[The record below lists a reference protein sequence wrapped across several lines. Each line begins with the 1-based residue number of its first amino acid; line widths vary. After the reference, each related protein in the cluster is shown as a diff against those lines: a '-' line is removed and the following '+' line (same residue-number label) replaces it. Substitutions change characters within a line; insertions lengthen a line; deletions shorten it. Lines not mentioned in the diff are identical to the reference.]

1 MKKILSK
8 KHFALLFTVIF
19 ASFLWVFFALT
30 PSHYAAAL
38 QMVGVDVQ
46 PLIGQAKSVRSDE
59 LGVLTPLFQQAVLN
73 NFQRYSEVGVT
84 REDLRGFWGLPLKD
98 WAIFFKPYLWG
109 FFFLPP
115 ANAFSLYYLTLTMA
129 FLGGMGIFLH
139 FIGLPTI
146 SAFLVSL
153 ILFFSHHNQAWWGS
167 NAACLSLT
175 VWIVLPLFLQKR
187 SLIITIASFLTT
199 AAALL
204 GQLYPAWQISQVF
217 IFASLI
223 IAFRPDLL
231 KGKRLASWMI
241 GVLIGVMVTYSYLAD
256 IIPVMAN
263 TVYPGKALTESGG
276 QSLSRL
282 YYNLFPHFSSRPNFE
297 IAFSQLTTNICEEG
311 TVSSWLL
318 LVGISFVNYRDI
330 LAFFKKNSIAT
341 AVIFIS
347 LLFICL
353 RMYCKL
359 PIPLENLFFFN
370 KVSSN
375 RSLLAFGTLLT
386 IFISIIFVNSPIKF
400 SFARIVFFCVVG
412 ILGQGLTASFL
423 HISLDIL
430 DFSFLLFPLILE
442 SSKHWS
448 IFKVEKDSR
457 YYINVSLAI
466 ILLLNFLMFGNF
478 NVIQS
483 ANEVFSQERWNN
495 VTIFLNQIKVPHNR
509 TIVGVEGGY
518 ADILTGLGLPTPA
531 RVYKIPMNAIE
542 QQKIGGDLP
551 ASELIRIFNRYHH
564 VIPSTNIFYPK
575 VLQADAIEVPL
586 QFYANPVIDQEK
598 DRTSG
603 RSKEQATY
611 SLHDAVLMSSIYSD
625 KANSDLSRPSNPR
638 NIAFYKIVNLGNSL
652 ASLKVNQAE
661 SIPEKRRNE
670 KRTVRA
676 MYFLDRQ
683 DLSKMLNNKT
693 KETLSSS
700 HIAIFVENYTT
711 LSNSEDIILNDGV
724 REYRLPRPPA
734 IRTVQN
740 ISTIKKSSIGS
751 LDQVDVNLREG
762 RVSLDGWIQPL
773 SRWETGDSFTIQ
785 SNMPFDYFKLYP
797 IKRKDVADAMGEDY
811 QSSRFNIQ
819 IEPPKGLTDKIK
831 SPCLYVFKGKQY
843 YTVKGANQF
852 NCS

>member
-1 MKKILSK
+1 
-8 KHFALLFTVIF
+8 
-19 ASFLWVFFALT
+19 
-30 PSHYAAAL
+30 
-38 QMVGVDVQ
+38 
-46 PLIGQAKSVRSDE
+46 
-59 LGVLTPLFQQAVLN
+59 
-73 NFQRYSEVGVT
+73 
-84 REDLRGFWGLPLKD
+84 
-98 WAIFFKPYLWG
+98 
-109 FFFLPP
+109 
-115 ANAFSLYYLTLTMA
+115 MA

-204 GQLYPAWQISQVF
+204 GQLYPAWQISQIF

-263 TVYPGKALTESGG
+263 TVYPGKTLTESGG

-282 YYNLFPHFSSRPNFE
+282 YYNLFPHLSSKPNFE
-297 IAFSQLTTNICEEG
+297 VAFGKPATNICEEG
-311 TVSSWLL
+311 AVSSWLL
-318 LVGISFVNYRDI
+318 LVGISFVNYQDV
-330 LAFFKKNSIAT
+330 LVFFRKNMAAIT
-341 AVIFIS
+341 IIFIS
-347 LLFICL
+347 LLFIYL

-370 KVSSN
+370 KVSPS

-386 IFISIIFVNSPIKF
+386 IFISIIFVNSRIKISLTRVLFF
-400 SFARIVFFCVVG
+400 SL
-412 ILGQGLTASFL
+412 LGGLAQGLTASYY
-423 HISLDIL
+423 HVSLDAL
-430 DFSFLLFPLILE
+430 DFSFLLFPLVLA
-442 SSKHWS
+442 SSKYWS
-448 IFKVEKDSR
+448 IFKVEKNRR
-457 YYINVSLAI
+457 YYTNVSLST
-466 ILLLNFLMFGNF
+466 ILLLNLLMFGNF

-483 ANEVFSQERWNN
+483 ANEIFSQRRWNN
-495 VTIFLNQIKVPHNR
+495 VTMFLNQIKVPHKH
-509 TIVGVEGGY
+509 TIAGVEGGY

-531 RVYKIPMNAIE
+531 HVYKMPMDTIE
-542 QQKIGGDLP
+542 QKKIGGGLP
-551 ASELIRIFNRYHH
+551 TSELASIFNRYHH

-586 QFYANPVIDQEK
+586 QFYADPVIDQEK
-598 DRTSG
+598 NRANR
-603 RSKEQATY
+603 RSREQKNY
-611 SLHDAVLMSSIYSD
+611 DLRDAVLMSSIYSD
-625 KANSDLSRPSNPR
+625 KADPDPFQPSNPR
-638 NIAFYKIVNLGNSL
+638 NIAFYKIVNSGNSL
-652 ASLKVNQAE
+652 KSLEITQTK
-661 SIPEKRRNE
+661 SIPQKREIEK
-670 KRTVRA
+670 TPVRA
-676 MYFLDRQ
+676 MYFLDKQ
-683 DLSKMLNNKT
+683 DLHQILNNKT
-693 KETLSSS
+693 EETLFSS

-711 LSNSEDIILNDGV
+711 LSNSEDIILSDGV

-740 ISTIKKSSIGS
+740 VSTIKKLSIGS

-762 RVSLDGWIQPL
+762 RISLDGWIQPL
-773 SRWETGDSFTIQ
+773 SRWKTGDSFTIQ

-811 QSSRFNIQ
+811 QNSGFNIQ
-819 IEPPKGLTDKIK
+819 IETPKGLTDKIK